1 MEHAVEAGAMWLE
14 HSSKNCAR
22 RVCCICIVWLW
33 FVDTTANIHNT
44 STLHIGMFATADYQS
59 NHHFGIILEPLLHLH
74 SIFLQKESMDRNN
87 RFLGEIVSEL
97 PSFLPLRPRHCE
109 AKSMYWSL
117 PVASHSFSFNA
128 SVGFWI
134 LAAGAVVA
142 GGWSARVDSGSGWQW
157 CVEISCVDIHENYWN
172 LVFWSSLHMFTQ

>member
-1 MEHAVEAGAMWLE
+1 MEHAVEAGATWLE

-22 RVCCICIVWLW
+22 RVCWRVSHLYRVTVICR
-33 FVDTTANIHNT
+33 HNGQHSQHFT
-44 STLHIGMFATADYQS
+44 SACSLLLTINQIT
-59 NHHFGIILEPLLHLH
+59 ILEPLLHRWKQKAWNIGV
-74 SIFLQKESMDRNN
+74 SIAMPDSWRKSCQNSPAFYQS
-87 RFLGEIVSEL
+87 
-97 PSFLPLRPRHCE
+97 PRHCE

-142 GGWSARVDSGSGWQW
+142 GGWSARVDSGWQW